1 MMTTSRSNN
10 NETHTDKSFPDTTH
24 IYMTIDDV
32 VGYLRV
38 KSKSTIYRWMDNK
51 DFPKPNKLG
60 GLVRWDMRE
69 VAKWAATRKGT

>member
-1 MMTTSRSNN
+1 MTTSRSDNK
-10 NETHTDKSFPDTTH
+10 EDKSFPDTAH

-51 DFPKPNKLG
+51 DFPKPYKHG
-60 GLVRWDMRE
+60 GLVRWDMRD
-69 VAKWAATRKGT
+69 VAKWAVLRKKP